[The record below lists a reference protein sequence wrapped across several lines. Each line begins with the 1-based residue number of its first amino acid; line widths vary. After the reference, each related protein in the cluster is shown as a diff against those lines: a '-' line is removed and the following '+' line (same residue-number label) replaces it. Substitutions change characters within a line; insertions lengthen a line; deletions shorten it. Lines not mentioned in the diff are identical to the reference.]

1 MRLLNCETLKLEDHH
16 GESTPNYAI
25 LSHTWEQE
33 EILFDDIQHEPPHWR
48 HKKGAQKVLGS
59 VAEARRLHFS
69 YIWIDTC
76 CIDKSSSAEL
86 SEAINSMFNWYLRSS
101 VCIAYLSDV
110 YTSSMYSFVRSKW
123 FTRGWTLQ
131 ELIAPWEA
139 RFYCNDWEYL
149 GDRASLVSE
158 IVMATSIDRR
168 LLQLSRSEPLP
179 ATSTPSGAQEFKLGT
194 LYSYSISERMKWA
207 SRRQT
212 KRPEDMAYCL
222 MGLFDIH
229 MPLLYG
235 EGGEKA
241 FFRLQEAILK
251 GTDDHSVL
259 CFSTKNEHVS
269 STLVLASSPSLFNSS
284 LQISPVRIAPFFHD
298 PNRPD
303 FHLNIGKRNELH
315 IGILLVPAI
324 RRHVRGH
331 HFESDDIVLSHH
343 NFTLEGFRRED
354 EFLGGK
360 LVAGILN
367 CEIHKGPGSNPTRP
381 VLILREHRGTFAFE
395 RTPSAMGGS
404 RRLYELQHTSD
415 LSNTTA
421 RPILDQS
428 SNQVQ
433 STNLSW
439 SE

>member
-1 MRLLNCETLKLEDHH
+1 MRLLNCKTMKLEDHH
-16 GESTPNYAI
+16 GESTPDYAI

-33 EILFDDIQHEPPHWR
+33 EILFDDIQHDPPHWR
-48 HKKGAQKVLGS
+48 HKKGAQKVFGS
-59 VAEARRLHFS
+59 VAEAQRLHFS

-76 CIDKSSSAEL
+76 CIDKSNSAEL

-110 YTSSMYSFVRSKW
+110 DNSSMDSLVRSRW

-131 ELIAPWEA
+131 ELIAPWEV
-139 RFYCNDWEYL
+139 RFYCSDWAYL

-158 IVMATSIDRR
+158 IAMVTSIDRR

-179 ATSTPSGAQEFKLGT
+179 ATTPSGAQESKLGT

-212 KRPEDMAYCL
+212 NRPEDIAYCL
-222 MGLFDIH
+222 MGLFDIN

-251 GTDDHSVL
+251 GTDDHSIL
-259 CFSTKNEHVS
+259 CFSTKNEDFS
-269 STLVLASSPSLFNSS
+269 STLPLASSPSLFDSS
-284 LQISPVRIAPFFHD
+284 LHISPITIAPFFYD
-298 PNRPD
+298 LGYPLNFR
-303 FHLNIGKRNELH
+303 LNIGKRNEVH
-315 IGILLVPAI
+315 IGIMLGDVVI
-324 RRHVRGH
+324 RRYPYAHSGAGTDSTDSNQGI
-331 HFESDDIVLSHH
+331 FE
-343 NFTLEGFRRED
+343 RED

-367 CEIHKGPGSNPTRP
+367 CEIRREDKPPTRP
-381 VLILREHRGTFAFE
+381 VIILRQLDQGYTLAYTFEGT
-395 RTPSAMGGS
+395 PGG
-404 RRLYELQHTSD
+404 RQLYELQTSD
-415 LSNTTA
+415 FDNTTLTLA
-421 RPILDQS
+421 TAEPIFNASNHTNQS
-428 SNQVQ
+428 SK
-433 STNLSW
+433 
-439 SE
+439 